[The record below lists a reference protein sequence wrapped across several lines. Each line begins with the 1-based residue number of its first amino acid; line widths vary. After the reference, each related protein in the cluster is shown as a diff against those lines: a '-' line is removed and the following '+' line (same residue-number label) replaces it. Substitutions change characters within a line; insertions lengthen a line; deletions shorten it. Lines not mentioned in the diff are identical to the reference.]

1 MSEYFNFKINEEYK
15 NISIREF
22 LNKLHVGKP
31 KINYFNTNRCFYI
44 NGENVEIDS
53 ILHLDDYLMIDI
65 EAFEEI
71 DYLPSEKRLKY
82 YMKMNIY

>member
-1 MSEYFNFKINEEYK
+1 MSEL
-15 NISIREF
+15 STIREF

-71 DYLPSEKRLKY
+71 DYL
-82 YMKMNIY
+82 IYALNSISNV